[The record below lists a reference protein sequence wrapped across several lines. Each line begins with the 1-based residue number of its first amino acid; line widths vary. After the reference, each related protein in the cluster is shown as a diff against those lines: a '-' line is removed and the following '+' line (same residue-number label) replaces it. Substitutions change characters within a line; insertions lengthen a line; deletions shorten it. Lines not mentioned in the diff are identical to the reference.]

1 MTFLKKSRLY
11 LFIFETQ
18 YPLEQNHCTVGL
30 WNNLSFSLYKQF
42 GAKLKMPLLSEESI
56 SGPNG
61 RIICIFFNVCPEHHF
76 FFSPYFSNS
85 DRILVKLI
93 SGQFWCPVMQH
104 CLKHF
109 FLTFYLKEERILRS
123 LLISLR
129 VGKMCL

>member
-1 MTFLKKSRLY
+1 MV
-11 LFIFETQ
+11 E
-18 YPLEQNHCTVGL
+18 
-30 WNNLSFSLYKQF
+30 SFAFSSMSALN
-42 GAKLKMPLLSEESI
+42 I
-56 SGPNG
+56 T
-61 RIICIFFNVCPEHHF
+61 F